1 MAITE
6 HPDYGVL
13 EIRLQKLTGKAVSLS
28 RRVFRMIEPE
38 YYQDQDIVSGVG
50 GFKSCGRWNLSG
62 RFHCSYMSCTPETA
76 LEEVL
81 AASRRKNLPDA
92 TALPRVLVC
101 VDVKLQR
108 VLDLTD
114 GQVRQRCR
122 VSDKRMVSE
131 RWWREIF
138 YDREALTQALGRA
151 AASAGFEGIV
161 VPSAADRPHG
171 VNVIVFTYN
180 LLAGSRVDVITPIS
194 WT

>member
-1 MAITE
+1 M
-6 HPDYGVL
+6 
-13 EIRLQKLTGKAVSLS
+13 
-28 RRVFRMIEPE
+28 
-38 YYQDQDIVSGVG
+38 
-50 GFKSCGRWNLSG
+50 
-62 RFHCSYMSCTPETA
+62 
-76 LEEVL
+76 
-81 AASRRKNLPDA
+81 
-92 TALPRVLVC
+92 
-101 VDVKLQR
+101 DVKLQR